1 MIDQGETCD
10 VGFRFGA
17 GGRVSEDEIEQM
29 LVANEELCR
38 TLVRVG
44 QGMMAADGGRVYGV
58 DLIAMA
64 AIKRTITVAAG
75 FRLLVRA
82 ANYQCPAALVRL
94 QLDTLLRFV
103 ALELVDDPH
112 PLAARILGGESL
124 RKVKDRNGR
133 PLVDAYLVEHLAKRI
148 PWVSRV
154 YKETSGFIHLSDK
167 HMFGP
172 VAKVEDEGAAV
183 RMLIHENDGH
193 IRAEHWV
200 EMVSCFHEATHA
212 VCGAIASWA
221 QRKIDV
227 AAERTLAERG
237 GASASSDDE
246 AGQSPPSTR

>member
-1 MIDQGETCD
+1 MPD
-10 VGFRFGA
+10 
-17 GGRVSEDEIEQM
+17 DEIERM

-44 QGMMAADGGRVYGV
+44 QGMMDADGRRVYGV

-82 ANYQCPAALVRL
+82 DNYQCPAALVRL
-94 QLDTLLRFV
+94 QLDTLLRFA

-133 PLVDAYLVEHLAKRI
+133 PLVDAYLVEHLATRF

-172 VAKVEDEGAAV
+172 VARVEDDGATV
-183 RMLIHENDGH
+183 TMLIHETDVH
-193 IRAEHWV
+193 IRREHWS
-200 EMVSCFHEATHA
+200 EMVSCFHEATRA

-221 QRKIDV
+221 QRKID
-227 AAERTLAERG
+227 AAAQRASDAPG
-237 GASASSDDE
+237 NGSIDSASSSKRPDAD
-246 AGQSPPSTR
+246 G